1 MNDLEK
7 VIDILHIHII
17 KLEGL
22 KEESEEKYSEINS
35 LISKYK
41 EIYNFYC
48 NIGDIDFKKNL
59 NIKEV
64 VLTQCTNFLFSIDNL
79 KKMFHDLTTLFE
91 GEYYEKSCDYILNHY
106 LIYNKFK
113 SQHDMLKKF
122 NYFQDNVVLIGANGS
137 GKTSYAFHLKEY
149 LPEKGTIIGAQKI
162 LIIPTFNYISNS
174 QSTNAK
180 LYQSQNT
187 DKTLRVTYSNDGGS
201 AYSIL
206 NQVGDEF
213 KNLLDNLLAER
224 NAINN
229 KFLSDKRKGLIKE
242 ELPSQSKL
250 DRTIEIWNSLI
261 THRRLECEDGIN
273 IQVISKKDES
283 VYPAHLM
290 SDGEKVALYLIAHV
304 LQAPENGF
312 IIVDEPEIFLH
323 KSIVNQLWNTLEAE
337 RDDCIFV
344 YLTHDLDFAQER
356 LNVQKIWLK
365 SFDHPY
371 NWEIEEI
378 PENEIPESLIM
389 ELLGSRK
396 NILFCEGTK
405 ESHDLNIYNEI
416 FKDFS
421 IYTVGSCQNVINY
434 TKAYNKIG
442 SVTTQSF
449 GLIDMDH
456 QPEERLSALKEA
468 NIYSLPVS
476 EVENLILQED
486 FLQLYLESNPNLFEN
501 ISEIIC
507 KIKEDCFSDFRKNID
522 VQISNYISS
531 KINFIY
537 KEEDFVRANKKDQL
551 LSNFES
557 FNSKIK
563 IEEWYDERKTYY
575 QKIVLEQDFNLLLKV
590 YNNKGLV
597 QFFIKWTGLKDYSG
611 KAKLFL
617 RKNLDAQKLLRSK
630 FEI

>member
-1 MNDLEK
+1 M
-7 VIDILHIHII
+7 
-17 KLEGL
+17 
-22 KEESEEKYSEINS
+22 
-35 LISKYK
+35 
-41 EIYNFYC
+41 
-48 NIGDIDFKKNL
+48 
-59 NIKEV
+59 
-64 VLTQCTNFLFSIDNL
+64 
-79 KKMFHDLTTLFE
+79 
-91 GEYYEKSCDYILNHY
+91 
-106 LIYNKFK
+106 
-113 SQHDMLKKF
+113 
-122 NYFQDNVVLIGANGS
+122 
-137 GKTSYAFHLKEY
+137 
-149 LPEKGTIIGAQKI
+149 
-162 LIIPTFNYISNS
+162 
-174 QSTNAK
+174 
-180 LYQSQNT
+180 
-187 DKTLRVTYSNDGGS
+187 
-201 AYSIL
+201 
-206 NQVGDEF
+206 
-213 KNLLDNLLAER
+213 
-224 NAINN
+224 
-229 KFLSDKRKGLIKE
+229 
-242 ELPSQSKL
+242 
-250 DRTIEIWNSLI
+250 
-261 THRRLECEDGIN
+261 
-273 IQVISKKDES
+273 
-283 VYPAHLM
+283 
-290 SDGEKVALYLIAHV
+290 
-304 LQAPENGF
+304 
-312 IIVDEPEIFLH
+312 
-323 KSIVNQLWNTLEAE
+323 
-337 RDDCIFV
+337 
-344 YLTHDLDFAQER
+344 
-356 LNVQKIWLK
+356 
-365 SFDHPY
+365 
-371 NWEIEEI
+371 
-378 PENEIPESLIM
+378 
-389 ELLGSRK
+389 
-396 NILFCEGTK
+396 
-405 ESHDLNIYNEI
+405 
-416 FKDFS
+416 
-421 IYTVGSCQNVINY
+421 GSCQNVINY